1 KTQVGLE
8 TFANKTR
15 CGNVNGIEGLDNRRH
30 RSSRPFDNRGRQSG
44 FCNDTFQPAK
54 LNSGIRNIVISPVVF
69 KPHSID
75 ETPALYTNECAR
87 ICLFPVSPAFPR
99 IFLTPKDTKDNA
111 RINVEV
117 HDRSVRISASIRS
130 TSTFF
135 SRFSGFTF
143 LAAAGGSIA
152 SSIIRSSSDRKST
165 RLNSSHEWIS
175 YAVFCL
181 K

>member
-1 KTQVGLE
+1 MSWTRVSEAAE
-8 TFANKTR
+8 TTNTLMHHYQNSKQKSPKQQ
-15 CGNVNGIEGLDNRRH
+15 E
-30 RSSRPFDNRGRQSG
+30 SQSG

-87 ICLFPVSPAFPR
+87 ICLSPVSPAFPR

-152 SSIIRSSSDRKST
+152 SSIIRSSS
-165 RLNSSHEWIS
+165 
-175 YAVFCL
+175 
-181 K
+181 